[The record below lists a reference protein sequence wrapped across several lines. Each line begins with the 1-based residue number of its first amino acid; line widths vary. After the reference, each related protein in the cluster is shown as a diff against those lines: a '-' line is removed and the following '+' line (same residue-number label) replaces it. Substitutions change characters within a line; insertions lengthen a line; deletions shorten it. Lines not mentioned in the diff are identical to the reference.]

1 MPVRIL
7 VQGIAL
13 AALSAGAAL
22 AQVAPTRDTVV
33 ETQLLPRAVKA
44 SVRQLAAGAPSA
56 SRDRFADVR
65 RLIEAGRASG
75 DPRTLGYAE
84 SLLVSWSA
92 DDPNPP
98 TEALVL
104 RATIEQSRHR
114 FDAARTLLDR
124 AIARAPG
131 HGQALLT
138 RATIAQVRGDHA
150 AALSDCL
157 RLRPLNADVAA
168 VCAALTDAATGH
180 NERAIGTLTIAVDRT
195 QGAVRAWALGAL
207 AQVHEQRGA
216 HSEAVAAYRASLAA
230 GDDLTTRVAL
240 ADLLIGQRRWSE
252 ARALL
257 SDAAPADAVML
268 RRWQIAR
275 ATGGGAAELE
285 AQLQARFAEASARG
299 ELLHAREAA
308 VFALE
313 RGEFAAALR
322 LARQNWQAQREAAD
336 LVVLARAAR
345 AARDAAGL
353 DEVRQ
358 WLRRTRLDDVRLR
371 RALGGAET

>member
-240 ADLLIGQRRWSE
+240 ADL
-252 ARALL
+252 
-257 SDAAPADAVML
+257 

-322 LARQNWQAQREAAD
+322 LARENWQAQREAAD